1 MEKLKF
7 KLIAKC
13 FQNASNIDGSDADF
27 LLEEDTW
34 NDYI

>member
-13 FQNASNIDGSDADF
+13 FQNTSNIDGSEDDF
-27 LLEEDTW
+27 LLKEET
-34 NDYI
+34 